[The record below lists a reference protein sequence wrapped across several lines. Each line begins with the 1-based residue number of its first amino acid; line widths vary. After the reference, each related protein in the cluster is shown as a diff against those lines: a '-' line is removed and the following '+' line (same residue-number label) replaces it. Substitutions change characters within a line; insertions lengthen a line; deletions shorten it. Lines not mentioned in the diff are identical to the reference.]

1 MGELDRLGD
10 LLPPEA
16 SGRSTKTPVRSG
28 GGSGGMAGAPAQG
41 SGSEEELA
49 RRVAIVWTEEVGPE
63 IAANARPVQLRNGRL
78 VVTTS
83 SSSWAQTLQLMS
95 AMVVERLNHRLGEGS
110 VERAVFRHAG
120 WDPTWNADA
129 ATCPPGAAVSGTGIP
144 AAATVTGPTAPTP
157 AAPLLEEM
165 DAPSVPSATS
175 ESGDFSPEEQRALAE
190 VDGLPLPAAVRQT
203 IRQAMIADF
212 VHNRQN
218 SGRS

>member
-16 SGRSTKTPVRSG
+16 RGQSPKGSGLSEGCPAAPGGVSAPA
-28 GGSGGMAGAPAQG
+28 GGSD
-41 SGSEEELA
+41 EDLA
-49 RRVAIVWTEEVGPE
+49 RRVASVWAEEAGPE
-63 IAANARPVQLRNGRL
+63 IAANARPVQLRSGRL

-95 AMVVERLNHRLGEGS
+95 PMVVERLNRRLGEGS

-120 WDPTWNADA
+120 WDPTWSEAS
-129 ATCPPGAAVSGTGIP
+129 ATHGAAEGGAGISP
-144 AAATVTGPTAPTP
+144 AATVPEPAVASLEAASLAEEAPPSP
-157 AAPLLEEM
+157 A
-165 DAPSVPSATS
+165 SATS
-175 ESGDFSPEEQRALAE
+175 EPEDLSAEEQRALAE
-190 VDGLPLPAAVRQT
+190 VDGLALPPAVRRT

-212 VHNRQN
+212 VRTRQG